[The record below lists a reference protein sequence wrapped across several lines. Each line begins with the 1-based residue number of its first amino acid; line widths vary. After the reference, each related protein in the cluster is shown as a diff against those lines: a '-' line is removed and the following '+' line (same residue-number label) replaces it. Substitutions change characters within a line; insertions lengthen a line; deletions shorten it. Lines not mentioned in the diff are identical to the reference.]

1 MKKKGFTLVELLAVI
16 IILSLVLVI
25 AVPSVNKYIKQSKEK
40 AYDAQISTIIEAA
53 QAYASTNP
61 ELLPNRE
68 NISVKVTLGQLKS
81 SGLIKEEVKNP
92 NDDKYFDDAL
102 TIKIK
107 KNKENYIYEV
117 VENTITTR
125 DGEEAPKITLN
136 GSPMVT
142 YNLNDTYND
151 LGVSATDSDGNALTN
166 IVIDKSNLVMSTEG
180 IYQVKYTVTDTK
192 GISSTV
198 YRNVYVIKDKYE
210 NGTVIYFNPNSNS
223 VCSKEEASINT
234 SKSNGCMKWYAF
246 NDEGASTVNL
256 LLDHNTTDKVAW
268 VSKEDYIAAG
278 GTETEYGSHGNNS
291 KGPITALKQ
300 LKNDTKAWKSSL
312 NPRLIETSEIT
323 TITGNSGWTAGII
336 GYYFHDNTQT
346 QYKGDAGTNKY
357 AWLFDNTRVCITYG
371 CNVADSSND
380 GYWTNNAYSGD
391 SYGGARAVAF
401 TGYLGLDN
409 VNLADICG
417 VRPVITVL
425 KSIIS

>member
-53 QAYASTNP
+53 QAYASTNL

-102 TIKIK
+102 TIEIK

-125 DGEEAPKITLN
+125 DGEKSPKITLN

-142 YNLNDTYND
+142 YNLNATYTE
-151 LGVSATDSDGNALTN
+151 LGASATDSDGNAISN
-166 IVIDKSNLVMSTEG
+166 IVIDKSNLVMSAEG
-180 IYQVKYTVTDTK
+180 IYQVKYTATDTK

-198 YRNVYVIKDKYE
+198 YRNVYVSNNKYA
-210 NGTVIYFNPNSNS
+210 NGTAIYFNPNSNS
-223 VCSKEEASINT
+223 VCSKAEATSNT
-234 SKSNGCMKWYAF
+234 SKSNGCMKWYTF
-246 NDEGASTVNL
+246 NDDGSSTVNL
-256 LLDHNTTDKVAW
+256 LLDHNTTATVAW
-268 VSKEDYIAAG
+268 AST
-278 GTETEYGSHGNNS
+278 GTNAN
-291 KGPITALKQ
+291 GPVEVKKQ
-300 LKNDTKAWKSSL
+300 LENDIASWNGAVKSTA
-312 NPRLIETSEIT
+312 RLIEASEIAK
-323 TITGNSGWTAGII
+323 ITGYPNWNNKHGKW
-336 GYYFHDNTQT
+336 YYFHDNTQT
-346 QYKGDAGTNKY
+346 QYKGAAGTNKY

-371 CNVADSSND
+371 CNVADSSTD